1 MTPSPGEIWLAD
13 IPFTDGSASK
23 IRPVLVLWLDA
34 GDAVVAA
41 VTSAATRSSSDVFL
55 QNWQAEGLRVASTVR
70 LSRLDCLEQ
79 NLLRRRLGALSG
91 GDAQR
96 IKQIWASQIQLRF
109 SSSRPDY
116 GYEIT
121 RAGSFTLYGDPA
133 IINV

>member
-34 GDAVVAA
+34 GDVVVAA
-41 VTSAATRSSSDVFL
+41 VTSAATRSPSDVFL
-55 QNWQAEGLRVASTVR
+55 HSWQSEGLRVASTVR

-79 NLLRRRLGALSG
+79 NLLRRRLGALSS

-96 IKQIWASQIQLRF
+96 IKQIWANQIQLRF
-109 SSSRPDY
+109 
-116 GYEIT
+116 
-121 RAGSFTLYGDPA
+121 
-133 IINV
+133 